1 MNEPATH
8 VFELRVGADHPALPG
23 HFPGR
28 PIVPGVVL
36 LDRVLSAAEQWLMRP
51 LSVRSLQQS
60 KFTHPLL
67 PEQAATV
74 SLALQRD
81 ELKFEIV
88 RDEARLAQGVFKL
101 APAKLEGSSE

>member
-36 LDRVLSAAEQWLMRP
+36 LEHVLAGAERWLSR
-51 LSVRSLQQS
+51 SVHVGSLQQA
-60 KFTHPLL
+60 KFTRPLL

-74 SLALQRD
+74 SLALRGD

-88 RDEARLAQGVFKL
+88 RDAARLAQGVFKL
-101 APAKLEGSSE
+101 ARIANEGSGE